1 MSDYTKPLPIPS
13 PESKPFWQAA
23 RDHRLSLP
31 KCSNCSQIR
40 FPPSDHCSACGD
52 ATHEWVDLS
61 GVGRVFSFVTYRRLY
76 NKGWEG
82 ELPYIVAVVEL
93 AEGPR
98 ILSTLV
104 GIEPEE
110 VLCDMEVK
118 VVFDDVTDNVSLP
131 KFIPA

>member
-1 MSDYTKPLPIPS
+1 
-13 PESKPFWQAA
+13 
-23 RDHRLSLP
+23 
-31 KCSNCSQIR
+31 
-40 FPPSDHCSACGD
+40 
-52 ATHEWVDLS
+52 
-61 GVGRVFSFVTYRRLY
+61 VFSFVTYRRLY